1 MEYTGIQFSALASY
15 RNNALFTT
23 FSKTADLAVLESP
36 APDLSNKKVSDVL
49 GVHVH
54 EYIHQ
59 THNFST
65 TAGLQL
71 LKSRLVALQIF
82 ATGTNDNGHYI
93 RQGQTYK
100 HINKNVLSSFEKEYS
115 QILGDTRQIVQEGFL
130 SDFQFDFFDTVESTD
145 DPNDPCQTL
154 GVRMGYKLGGIN
166 QSIVIGNIG
175 YNIITEG
182 IAYEI
187 ERSVRNRI
195 TGEMGSELEYS
206 TPVLPYRL
214 YRPIVEALVGRA
226 CTVEE
231 LVKVGTFALQNKIPS
246 LGLKAAAFALQQEI
260 LDHFTIIMEADNQ
273 EAVTSYRATIDSLL
287 TTTFA
292 GTAVKKGLKI
302 LDQIV
307 MGAIQRRA
315 QSPYFELE
323 FLREPLTLEVFKGI
337 IRDQE
342 LPARCIL
349 QEKSD
354 CESELYWMGNDV
366 SKLSDLEC
374 GAISTLQCALQYSH
388 LHLAPTGRFNNTV
401 YLPNS
406 PHNLSCPYLNACP
419 LRETKSDPALCAQ
432 SPWLHDLDIESGNV
446 CWYVNGVKSM
456 RNPKYKDYDDS
467 YA

>member
-1 MEYTGIQFSALASY
+1 MEYTGVQFSALASY

-23 FSKTADLAVLESP
+23 FSKVADLTLLESP
-36 APDLSNKKVSDVL
+36 AADLNNEKVSDVL
-49 GVHVH
+49 GLHVH

-59 THNFST
+59 IHNFST

-71 LKSRLVALQIF
+71 LKSRLVALQVF

-93 RQGQTYK
+93 RQGKTYK
-100 HINKNVLSSFEKEYS
+100 YINKNVLYYFEKEYS
-115 QILGDTRQIVQEGFL
+115 QILGDTRQIAQEGFL
-130 SDFQFDFFDTVESTD
+130 SDFQFNFFDTVEPT
-145 DPNDPCQTL
+145 NDPSDVCQTL
-154 GVRMGYKLGGIN
+154 GVRMEYKLGGTN

-187 ERSVRNRI
+187 ERNVRNLI
-195 TGEMGSELEYS
+195 TGEEGSKLEYS

-246 LGLKAAAFALQQEI
+246 LGLKAAAFALQQGI
-260 LDHFTIIMEADNQ
+260 LDHFTTIMESDNQ
-273 EAVTSYRATIDSLL
+273 EAVAGYRATIDSLL
-287 TTTFA
+287 ATTFA
-292 GTAVKKGLKI
+292 GTAIKKGLII

-307 MGAIQRRA
+307 MGAIERRA
-315 QSPYFELE
+315 QHPYFELE
-323 FLREPLTLEVFKGI
+323 FLREPLTLEVFKKI

-366 SKLSDLEC
+366 SKLSDFEC

-388 LHLAPTGRFNNTV
+388 LHLAPTGSFNNTV

-419 LRETKSDPALCAQ
+419 LRETKSDPALCVQ
-432 SPWLHDLDIESGNV
+432 SPWLHDLDIETGNV